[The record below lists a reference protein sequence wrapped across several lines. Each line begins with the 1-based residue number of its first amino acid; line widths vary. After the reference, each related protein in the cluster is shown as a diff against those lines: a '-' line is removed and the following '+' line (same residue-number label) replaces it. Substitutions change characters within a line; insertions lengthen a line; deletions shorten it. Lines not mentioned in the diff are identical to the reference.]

1 VEFEL
6 VLIWFAVCGG
16 GGGDEVSLLCAS
28 GEGGMV
34 EGLNG
39 IVAYVYSRFGRL
51 GWMVFK
57 D

>member
-1 VEFEL
+1 MMMMRFTFCMYLE
-6 VLIWFAVCGG
+6 
-16 GGGDEVSLLCAS
+16 
-28 GEGGMV
+28 EGGMV
-34 EGLNG
+34 EWLNG